1 MSETTRYTFV
11 TEPVRVSFPYLFK
24 ARPRMGGQGE
34 PRFEAVLLI
43 PPTSGDADRI
53 RDLMQQALTDKFGDD
68 AKLTGAEKAKL
79 PLKSTDDSKWFADQF
94 PGWHYVNAWSR
105 VKPNVVDENLDEVID
120 PQKIYAGCWC
130 RFQLTLL
137 GWKSKQG
144 GKLVLVSLDNVQ
156 FVGDGER
163 LGGGK
168 QSAKS
173 AFDGIKFSIPEEMKS
188 AAQGETADDGD
199 DGVF

>member
-1 MSETTRYTFV
+1 MAETVRHTFV

-24 ARPRMGGQGE
+24 PRARMDGNGDPRY
-34 PRFEAVLLI
+34 EAVLLI
-43 PPTSGDADRI
+43 PPTSGDGPRI
-53 RDLMQQALTDKFGDD
+53 RDLMQQAITDKFGDD
-68 AKLTGAEKAKL
+68 AKLTATERAKL
-79 PLKSTDDSKWFADQF
+79 PLKHASESKWFADQF

-105 VKPNVVDENLDEVID
+105 VKPNVVDENLEEIID
-120 PQKIYAGCWC
+120 PSKIYAGCWC

-137 GWKSKQG
+137 GWQSKQG

-173 AFDGIKFSIPEEMKS
+173 AFEGIKFQIPEEMKS
-188 AAQGETADDGD
+188 AAQGEVEEDPP
-199 DGVF
+199 F

>member
-1 MSETTRYTFV
+1 MAETVRHSFV

-24 ARPRMGGQGE
+24 PRPRPDGNGE
-34 PRFEAVLLI
+34 PRYEAVLLI
-43 PPTSGDADRI
+43 PPTSNDAR
-53 RDLMQQALTDKFGDD
+53 RMRELMQQCLADKFGEDV
-68 AKLTGAEKAKL
+68 KLTGAEKAKL
-79 PLKSTDDSKWFADQF
+79 PLKNCGESKWFADQF

-105 VKPNVVDENLDEVID
+105 IKPNVVDENLDEVID

-130 RFQLTLL
+130 RFQLTML

-173 AFDGIKFSIPEEMKS
+173 VFEGIKFSIPEEMKS
-188 AAQGETADDGD
+188 GAEAEQVDEVDD
-199 DGVF
+199 VF